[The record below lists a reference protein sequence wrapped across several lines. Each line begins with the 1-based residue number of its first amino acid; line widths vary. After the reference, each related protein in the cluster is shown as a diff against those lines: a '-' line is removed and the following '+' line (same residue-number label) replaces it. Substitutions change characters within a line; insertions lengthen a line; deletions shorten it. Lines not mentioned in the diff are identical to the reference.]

1 MFHRS
6 LSSICKNE
14 QALNGGLTVKRIV
27 LWLGSPGR
35 YKYGGNIFGCKE
47 RKLLSSE
54 IDFP

>member
-47 RKLLSSE
+47 RKLLSFE